1 MEPVDVTAVVKGG
14 LGLARGPRGAILVR
28 GALPGERVVPVL
40 EGRHGGA
47 ELARVGRLVSA
58 SPDRREAPCPH
69 GRAGCGGCGW
79 QHVEPA
85 TQLDLKRAMVADA
98 LRRQGGRPDLEVRV
112 GPGLADTAFRTTLEA
127 NGWRHLS
134 STMASGKGTTQVYDK
149 SGNSLQ
155 IIIYEGFYYTWVELS
170 TTKVIAGALA
180 SPTAPMPTAAPLPA
194 TPVPPVRQ

>member
-1 MEPVDVTAVVKGG
+1 LYDCREEELPMRRFFVLSMIALTLSACASSPPRAQRSEFEDIPVPKGLTVDMDKSTIIESPSVKA
-14 LGLARGPRGAILVR
+14 ARIFYK
-28 GALPGERVVPVL
+28 
-40 EGRHGGA
+40 
-47 ELARVGRLVSA
+47 GRL
-58 SPDRREAPCPH
+58 
-69 GRAGCGGCGW
+69 
-79 QHVEPA
+79 EP
-85 TQLDLKRAMVADA
+85 
-98 LRRQGGRPDLEVRV
+98 ES
-112 GPGLADTAFRTTLEA
+112 LATAFRTTLEA